1 MSRTNRWIVVSVV
14 LALVVLLLAPFVYT
28 ELSEGRTPPPL
39 GLQTSA
45 EPSPEVEKPEPG
57 PFDVDGRWSVGPG
70 SAAGFRATL
79 EDAPADERTVVA
91 STDDVAGW
99 VEVADGEATAARVEV
114 RTATLTTGSPV
125 QDRVLRRALEVD
137 VFPTAVFTLTSPL
150 DVARVE
156 ETDEPVDLEARG
168 TLTILG
174 ETQPV
179 TVALEAQRSGEGV
192 QLRGA
197 IGVRFSDY
205 GVVLPSEGPVQVED
219 QGTVEMRLAL
229 TRSAP

>member
-14 LALVVLLLAPFVYT
+14 LALVVVLLAPFVWT

-45 EPSPEVEKPEPG
+45 EASPEVQEPGPG
-57 PFDVDGRWSVGPG
+57 PFDVDGRWTAGPG

-79 EDAPADERTVVA
+79 QDAPSDEETVVG
-91 STDDVAGW
+91 STDDVSGW
-99 VEVADGEATAARVEV
+99 VEVAAGEADAARVEV
-114 RTATLTTGSPV
+114 GAAALSTGNPV

-137 VFPTAVFTLTSPL
+137 VFPTSVFTLTAPL
-150 DVARVE
+150 DVSAVE
-156 ETDEPVDLEARG
+156 RSDEPVELEARG
-168 TLTILG
+168 TLTILD

-205 GVVLPSEGPVQVED
+205 GIVLPSSGPVQVED

-229 TRSAP
+229 TRSAA